1 MLRYHTCVD
10 SQRIEGET
18 FWLYDGYGYP
28 FALVC
33 NKCKDD
39 KLSKFRSDIMEQYDT
54 DEPLDED

>member
-54 DEPLDED
+54 AS